1 MNNLKI
7 TQNTSAEKVTDNT
20 ISKLYK
26 LTIGDSTTPSIA
38 QNVELEGYI
47 RADHGK
53 RAQIK
58 YLKEKF
64 PKLQIDVPE
73 SGLYLDFDDPVF
85 EQFIIDTWFPEQ
97 SGVTLVNALSIDR
110 MPRGTFDNFENT
122 SEIETIDFR
131 YSRFGS
137 WEDGF
142 FGLPKLK
149 YVYIKSVASITNL
162 NSFHKDAVIEKCIIG
177 RVEYVFG
184 GGPYAQN
191 CHIKILGIKSFGVNE
206 NNKYGDY
213 LVRRSTI
220 DKLYLGDPVAHDI
233 NFGYGDDIN
242 RIGEVY
248 VPVGMKE
255 TFAAMDGWSKR
266 DPALGFIE
274 YDFDTDPDG
283 IFAELNT

>member
-1 MNNLKI
+1 MKTLKI
-7 TQNTSAEKVTDNT
+7 TQNTSAEKVTANT

-26 LTIGDSTTPSIA
+26 LTVGDSTTPPLT

-64 PKLQIDVPE
+64 PKLQIDIPE

-97 SGVTLVNALSIDR
+97 SGVTLVNALRINN
-110 MPRGTFDNFENT
+110 MPNGTFNNFENA

-131 YSRFGS
+131 YSSFENWS
-137 WEDGF
+137 DGF
-142 FGLPKLK
+142 FNLPKLK
-149 YVYIKSVASITNL
+149 YVYIKSVSTMTQL

-177 RVEYVFG
+177 HAEYSFG

-191 CHIKILGIKSFGVNE
+191 CHIKILGIKSFGRKE
-206 NNKYGDY
+206 TDKYGDY
-213 LVRRSTI
+213 LMRSITI
-220 DKLYLGDPVAHDI
+220 DKLYLGDSVAHDI
-233 NFGYGDDIN
+233 NFAYGDDIN
-242 RIGEVY
+242 RVGEIY

-255 TFAAMDGWSKR
+255 TFAAMNGWSNR
-266 DPALGFIE
+266 NPALGFIE
-274 YDFDTDPDG
+274 YDFYTDPDG

>member
-7 TQNTSAEKVTDNT
+7 TQNTSAEKVTANT

-26 LTIGDSTTPSIA
+26 LTVENSTTPPIA

-85 EQFIIDTWFPEQ
+85 EQFIIDTWFPGQ
-97 SGVTLVNALSIDR
+97 SGVTLVNVLSINYLAD
-110 MPRGTFDNFENT
+110 GTFNNFENA

-131 YSRFGS
+131 YSSFGN
-137 WEDGF
+137 WFDGF
-142 FGLPKLK
+142 FSLPKLK
-149 YVYIKSVASITNL
+149 YVYIKSVSTMKQL
-162 NSFHKDAVIEKCIIG
+162 NSFHTDAVIEKCIIG
-177 RVEYVFG
+177 YAEKFFA

-191 CHIKILGIKSFGVNE
+191 CHIKILGIKSFGRKE
-206 NNKYGDY
+206 TDTYGNY
-213 LVRRSTI
+213 LTRSSTI

-233 NFGYGDDIN
+233 GLGYGDDLN
-242 RIGEVY
+242 RIGEIY

-255 TFAAMDGWSKR
+255 TFAAMNGWSKR

>member
-1 MNNLKI
+1 MKTLKI

-26 LTIGDSTTPSIA
+26 LTVGDSTTPPIA

-97 SGVTLVNALSIDR
+97 SGVTLVNALSINSLPD
-110 MPRGTFDNFENT
+110 GTFNNFENA

-131 YSRFGS
+131 YSSFGS
-137 WEDGF
+137 WRDGF
-142 FGLPKLK
+142 FSLPKLK
-149 YVYIKSVASITNL
+149 YVYIKSVSGINQL

-177 RVEYVFG
+177 HAEYIFG
-184 GGPYAQN
+184 GGPYAQD
-191 CHIKILGIKSFGVNE
+191 CHIKILGIKSFGVKETDN
-206 NNKYGDY
+206 YGDY

-233 NFGYGDDIN
+233 SFGYGDDIN
-242 RIGEVY
+242 RVGEIY

-255 TFAAMDGWSKR
+255 TFAAMNGWSKR

>member
-7 TQNTSAEKVTDNT
+7 TQNTSAEKVTANT

-26 LTIGDSTTPSIA
+26 LTVENSTTPPIA

-85 EQFIIDTWFPEQ
+85 EQFIIDTWFPGQ
-97 SGVTLVNALSIDR
+97 SGVTLVNALSINY
-110 MPRGTFDNFENT
+110 MANGTFNNFENA

-131 YSRFGS
+131 YSSFGN

-142 FGLPKLK
+142 FILPKLK
-149 YVYIKSVASITNL
+149 YVYIKSVASINQM
-162 NSFHKDAVIEKCIIG
+162 NSFHTDAVIEKCIIG
-177 RVEYVFG
+177 HAEHHVG
-184 GGPYAQN
+184 GGPYEQN
-191 CHIKILGIKSFGVNE
+191 CHIKILGIKSFGIKE
-206 NNKYGDY
+206 TDSYGDY
-213 LVRRSTI
+213 LTRSSTI

-233 NFGYGDDIN
+233 SLAYGDDLN
-242 RIGEVY
+242 RIGEIY

-255 TFAAMDGWSKR
+255 TFAAMKGWSKR

-274 YDFDTDPDG
+274 YDFYTDPDG

>member
-1 MNNLKI
+1 MKTLKI
-7 TQNTSAEKVTDNT
+7 IQNTSAEKVTDNT

-26 LTIGDSTTPSIA
+26 LTVGDSTTPPLT

-85 EQFIIDTWFPEQ
+85 EQFIINTWFPEQ
-97 SGVTLVNALSIDR
+97 SGVTLVNALSINSLPD
-110 MPRGTFDNFENT
+110 GTFNNFENA

-131 YSRFGS
+131 YSDFRN
-137 WEDGF
+137 WDDGF

-149 YVYIKSVASITNL
+149 YVYIKSVQSISKL

-177 RVEYVFG
+177 HAQYHFG
-184 GGPYAQN
+184 GGPHAQN
-191 CHIKILGIKSFGVNE
+191 CHIKILGIKSFGSKE
-206 NNKYGDY
+206 TDRYGDY
-213 LVRRSTI
+213 LTRSITI
-220 DKLYLGDPVAHDI
+220 DKLYLGDSVAHDI
-233 NFGYGDDIN
+233 DFAYGDDIN
-242 RIGEVY
+242 RVGEIY
-248 VPVGMKE
+248 VPIGMKE
-255 TFAAMDGWSKR
+255 TFAAMNGWSHR
-266 DPALGFIE
+266 DPALGFLE
-274 YDFDTDPDG
+274 YDFYTDPDG

>member
-1 MNNLKI
+1 M
-7 TQNTSAEKVTDNT
+7 
-20 ISKLYK
+20 
-26 LTIGDSTTPSIA
+26 
-38 QNVELEGYI
+38 EGYI

-64 PKLQIDVPE
+64 PKLQIDIPE

-97 SGVTLVNALSIDR
+97 SGVTLVNALSINN
-110 MPRGTFDNFENT
+110 MPDGTFNNFENA

-131 YSRFGS
+131 YSSFENWS
-137 WEDGF
+137 DGF
-142 FGLPKLK
+142 FNLPKLK
-149 YVYIKSVASITNL
+149 YVYIKSVSTMTQL

-177 RVEYVFG
+177 HAEYSFG

-191 CHIKILGIKSFGVNE
+191 CHIKILGIKSFGRKE
-206 NNKYGDY
+206 TDKYGDY
-213 LVRRSTI
+213 LMRSITI
-220 DKLYLGDPVAHDI
+220 DKLYLGDSVAHDI
-233 NFGYGDDIN
+233 NFAYGDDIN
-242 RIGEVY
+242 RVGEIY

-255 TFAAMDGWSKR
+255 TFAAMNGWSNR
-266 DPALGFIE
+266 NPALGFIE
-274 YDFDTDPDG
+274 YDFYTDPDG

>member
-26 LTIGDSTTPSIA
+26 LTVGDSTIPPLT

-85 EQFIIDTWFPEQ
+85 EQFIIHTWFPEQ
-97 SGVTLVNALSIDR
+97 SGVTLVNALSINS
-110 MPRGTFDNFENT
+110 MPDGAFNNFENA

-131 YSRFGS
+131 YSSFGG
-137 WEDGF
+137 WKEGF
-142 FGLPKLK
+142 FNLPKLK
-149 YVYIKSVASITNL
+149 YVYIKSVAQITQL
-162 NSFHKDAVIEKCIIG
+162 NSFHTDAVIEKCIIG
-177 RVEYVFG
+177 SVEQNAK

-191 CHIKILGIKSFGVNE
+191 CHIKILGIKSFGINE
-206 NNKYGDY
+206 NDSYGDY
-213 LVRRSTI
+213 LTRRSTI

-233 NFGYGDDIN
+233 YFGYGDDIN

>member
-1 MNNLKI
+1 MKTLKI

-26 LTIGDSTTPSIA
+26 LTVGDSTTPPLT

-85 EQFIIDTWFPEQ
+85 EQFIINTWFPEQ
-97 SGVTLVNALSIDR
+97 SGVTLVNALSINSI
-110 MPRGTFDNFENT
+110 PNGTFNNFENA

-131 YSRFGS
+131 YSSFND
-137 WEDGF
+137 WKDGF
-142 FGLPKLK
+142 FFLPKLK
-149 YVYIKSVASITNL
+149 YVYIKSVAGINQL

-177 RVEYVFG
+177 HAQYIFS

-191 CHIKILGIKSFGVNE
+191 CHIKILGVKSFGVKE
-206 NNKYGDY
+206 TDKYGDY
-213 LVRRSTI
+213 LTRSITI

-233 NFGYGDDIN
+233 SFGYGDDVN
-242 RIGEVY
+242 RIGEIY

-255 TFAAMDGWSKR
+255 TFAAMDGWSHR
-266 DPALGFIE
+266 DPALGFLE
-274 YDFDTDPDG
+274 YDFYTDPDG

>member
-1 MNNLKI
+1 MKNLKI
-7 TQNTSAEKVTDNT
+7 TQNTSAEKVTANT

-26 LTIGDSTTPSIA
+26 LTVGDSTTPPIA

-97 SGVTLVNALSIDR
+97 SGVTLVNALSINYIAD
-110 MPRGTFDNFENT
+110 GTFNNFENA

-131 YSRFGS
+131 YSSFGK
-137 WEDGF
+137 WDDGF
-142 FGLPKLK
+142 FFLPKLK
-149 YVYIKSVASITNL
+149 YVYIKSVASITKL

-177 RVEYVFG
+177 FVEDRIG

-191 CHIKILGIKSFGVNE
+191 CHIKILGIKSFNTGKTNT
-206 NNKYGDY
+206 YGDY
-213 LVRRSTI
+213 LTRGVTI

-233 NFGYGDDIN
+233 WFSYGDDIN
-242 RIGEVY
+242 RIGEIY
-248 VPVGMKE
+248 VPIGMKE
-255 TFAAMDGWSKR
+255 TFAAMDGWSHR
-266 DPALGFIE
+266 DPALGFLE
-274 YDFDTDPDG
+274 YDFYTDPDG

>member
-1 MNNLKI
+1 MKNLKI
-7 TQNTSAEKVTDNT
+7 TQNTSAEKVTANT

-26 LTIGDSTTPSIA
+26 LTVENSTTPPIA

-85 EQFIIDTWFPEQ
+85 EQFIIDTWFPGQ
-97 SGVTLVNALSIDR
+97 SGVTLVNALSINYIAN
-110 MPRGTFDNFENT
+110 GTFNNFENA

-131 YSRFGS
+131 YSSFGK

-142 FGLPKLK
+142 WSLPKLK
-149 YVYIKSVASITNL
+149 YVYIKSVQSIEQL
-162 NSFHKDAVIEKCIIG
+162 NNFHKDAVIEKCIIG
-177 RVEYVFG
+177 FAQNSFK

-191 CHIKILGIKSFGVNE
+191 CHIKILGIKSFNTGKTD
-206 NNKYGDY
+206 KYGGY
-213 LVRRSTI
+213 LTRSVTI

-233 NFGYGDDIN
+233 GLGYGDDLN
-242 RIGEVY
+242 RIGEIY

-255 TFAAMDGWSKR
+255 TFAAMDGWSHR
-266 DPALGFIE
+266 DPALGFLE
-274 YDFDTDPDG
+274 YDFYTDPDG